1 MAQKKSKHTG
11 RPSRYHKVYVPM
23 IAELLASSGK
33 LDRDIYEQL
42 GIGERTFYTWRK
54 KYPELAE
61 AIDRGKTEINKLV
74 EAALVKAAIGYF
86 VDEGTVRKNKDGK
99 IIGTWITRRW
109 IQIPSCIIFFLKN
122 RLPDKWRD
130 KREIGVDVET
140 SPAMALADAINNFRL
155 DDDGQKLIE
164 DATTNNEASADS
176 GSV

>member
-1 MAQKKSKHTG
+1 
-11 RPSRYHKVYVPM
+11 
-23 IAELLASSGK
+23 
-33 LDRDIYEQL
+33 
-42 GIGERTFYTWRK
+42 
-54 KYPELAE
+54 
-61 AIDRGKTEINKLV
+61 DRGKTEINKLV

-86 VDEGTVRKNKDGK
+86 VDEGTVRKNKDGE